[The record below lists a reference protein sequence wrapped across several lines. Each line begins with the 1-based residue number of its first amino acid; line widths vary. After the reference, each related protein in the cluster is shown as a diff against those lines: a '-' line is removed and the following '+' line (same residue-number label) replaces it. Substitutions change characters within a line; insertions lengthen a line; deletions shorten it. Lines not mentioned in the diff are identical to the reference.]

1 MIPKNFSND
10 EWAQPI
16 IEIHHSPHLEKYFL
30 EVNDSSECFDTCK
43 AAMLRLQELLPG
55 IIAQL
60 L

>member
-30 EVNDSSECFDTCK
+30 EVNDSSESFDTCK

>member
-1 MIPKNFSND
+1 MIPNNFSND
-10 EWAQPI
+10 DWAQPI
-16 IEIHHSPHLEKYFL
+16 IKIYHSPHLEKYFL
-30 EVNDSSECFDTCK
+30 EINDDGECFDTCK

>member
-10 EWAQPI
+10 DWAQPI

-30 EVNDSSECFDTCK
+30 EVNDSSESFDTCK

-55 IIAQL
+55 IISQL